1 MPATSGT
8 KSLYQQQ
15 LAQKDVYGSMKP
27 VPTKRLLTVLSP
39 HLVIVKNTPLCQH
52 STHKKGFESF
62 ASRFVVRLLH
72 ATSVPNRA
80 KTLFQKLQAKRA
92 LQKPYSR
99 TEMIERKINSSVSFE
114 WVRAIL
120 DFKGWYLKTEILLN

>member
-1 MPATSGT
+1 MPDCY
-8 KSLYQQQ
+8 L
-15 LAQKDVYGSMKP
+15 VGSY
-27 VPTKRLLTVLSP
+27 LTDTVKISFSIVNKVLFEFRP
-39 HLVIVKNTPLCQH
+39 HLKIRVHKIILAPLCQH

-99 TEMIERKINSSVSFE
+99 TEMIERKI
-114 WVRAIL
+114 
-120 DFKGWYLKTEILLN
+120 